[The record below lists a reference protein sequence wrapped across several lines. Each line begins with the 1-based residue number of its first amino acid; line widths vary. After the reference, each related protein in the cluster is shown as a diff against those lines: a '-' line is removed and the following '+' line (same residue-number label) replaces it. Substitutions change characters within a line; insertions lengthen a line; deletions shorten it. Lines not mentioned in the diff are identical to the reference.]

1 MESYGEI
8 WRVPVN
14 LSLIKVTA
22 GAMAAPVALK
32 GGVEKMSAEKYYY
45 YYGRK
50 GEEGGLRRRKPQQT
64 FFTEFYCLRL
74 SQDIRG
80 AKAFTL

>member
-1 MESYGEI
+1 
-8 WRVPVN
+8 
-14 LSLIKVTA
+14 
-22 GAMAAPVALK
+22 MAAPVALK
-32 GGVEKMSAEKYYY
+32 GGVEKMSAEKYY

-74 SQDIRG
+74 SQDIHG
-80 AKAFTL
+80 AKALTL